1 MASLPFTRHQS
12 GRHLVFAG
20 RYVCFVGALVV
31 ASLGVPQSSAAN
43 PTEKPN
49 IVLILADDLGYGDVG
64 CYNAASKIPT
74 PHIDQ
79 LAQQGTRFTDA
90 HSAASVCVPTRYSL
104 LTGRYAHRRPNRNG
118 RFDGEPLIDDDLLT
132 LPAMLR
138 QAGYRTAMVG
148 KWHLGFTF
156 DDWHVP
162 LRGGPVDR
170 GFESFFGVPASTDI
184 PPYFFV
190 EDDRAVAAPTE
201 EIAEHH
207 SDGVR
212 PIQGEFWRAG
222 GIAPGLRLE
231 DVLPMLSAKA
241 LAKLDERASSP
252 DEPFFVYVALTA
264 PHTPWLPSE
273 AYRGESKLAGPDVPE
288 ALRHYGDFVVQVD
301 DLVGQ
306 VIAKLDEHG
315 VADETLV
322 IFSSDNGPTWFP
334 EDVERTG
341 HDSAGPWRG
350 MKGDVWEAGHRI
362 PLVVRWPG
370 RVPVLRTCDELVGQ
384 VDLMATIASLVG
396 FDLPDEEAIDSRNL
410 LPLLLGETDA
420 TGRKTLIT
428 ESSGGVLAL
437 RQGPWKLI
445 PQLGSAG
452 FSQPKREKARPN
464 EPEVQLYH
472 LGDDPGETTNLAGDR
487 PKLAAELS
495 AVLEQTKATALRSPR
510 AGRK

>member
-1 MASLPFTRHQS
+1 MKSRLLACGRS

-20 RYVCFVGALVV
+20 RYVCFVGALVA
-31 ASLGVPQSSAAN
+31 ASLGTSRASAAN
-43 PTEKPN
+43 PVEKPN
-49 IVLILADDLGYGDVG
+49 LVLILADDLGYGDVG

-74 PHIDQ
+74 PHIDR

-90 HSAASVCVPTRYSL
+90 HAAASVCVPTRYSL
-104 LTGRYAHRRPNRNG
+104 LTGRYAHRRPNRTG
-118 RFDGEPLIDDDLLT
+118 RFDGGPLIDEDVLT

-138 QAGYRTAMVG
+138 QAGYHTAMVG
-148 KWHLGFTF
+148 KWHLGFGF
-156 DDWHVP
+156 DDWDEP
-162 LRGGPVDR
+162 LRDGPVDR
-170 GFESFFGVPASTDI
+170 GFDSFFGVPASTDI

-190 EDDRAVAAPTE
+190 EGDRAVAPPTD

-212 PIQGEFWRAG
+212 PIQGTFWRAG
-222 GIAPGLRLE
+222 GISPKLGLE
-231 DVLPMLSAKA
+231 DVLPTFADTA
-241 LAKLDERASSP
+241 LAKLDERAKSP
-252 DEPFFVYVALTA
+252 DEPFFVYLALTA
-264 PHTPWLPSE
+264 PHTPWLPSA
-273 AYRGESKLAGPDVPE
+273 AYHGRSKLAGPDVPE

-301 DLVGQ
+301 DIVGQ

-315 VADETLV
+315 IADKTLV

-350 MKGDVWEAGHRI
+350 MKGDVWEAGHRV

-370 RVPVLRTCDELVGQ
+370 RVPDGRTCDELVGQ
-384 VDLMATIASLVG
+384 VDLMATTASLVG
-396 FDLPDEEAIDSRNL
+396 FDLPGEAAVDSLNL
-410 LPLLLGETDA
+410 LPLLLGETGA
-420 TGRKTLIT
+420 TGRATLIT

-437 RQGPWKLI
+437 RQGPWKFI

-452 FSQPKREKARPN
+452 FSQPKREKPRPN
-464 EPEVQLYH
+464 EPDVQLYH

-487 PKLAAELS
+487 PKLVADLS
-495 AVLEQTKATALRSPR
+495 AVLERAKSTAPRSP
-510 AGRK
+510 